1 MNFAAFRAN
10 LSHAMTAERNQI
22 AGSYTAIEE
31 CGKHQIDWQTMN
43 SWVITIARSQGRLA
57 AMEAVALAFH
67 EAGDLGSA
75 AQDVTGQL
83 LRNAL
88 GTPTDVST
96 AGVAYADGYRQAAQT
111 IIAQMVAI
119 DAN

>member
-1 MNFAAFRAN
+1 MNFAAFRSN

-22 AGSYTAIEE
+22 ADATHWRADAATRRTEW
-31 CGKHQIDWQTMN
+31 HVMN
-43 SWVITIARSQGRLA
+43 SWVITIARSQGRLD

-67 EAGDLGSA
+67 EANDLGSA
-75 AQDVTGQL
+75 AQDVTTQL

-88 GTPTDVST
+88 GTSTDVST
-96 AGVAYADGYRQAAQT
+96 AGVAYGDGYRQAAQT
-111 IIAQMVAI
+111 IIAQMAQI